1 MLLYCTC
8 SRTRNVMNTLITS
21 GIQISVKTDFR
32 YDLSEIVESKYF
44 FNYTIEM
51 QNTNSYSVQLR
62 SRDWYIFDSLDDA
75 RFVSGPGVVGEE
87 PILKP
92 GERFAYT
99 SGCDLHSEIGLMKG
113 FYTFQNMVD
122 GELFEVFVPTFRLEY
137 PPKLN

>member
-1 MLLYCTC
+1 
-8 SRTRNVMNTLITS
+8 MNTLITS

-32 YDLSEIVESKYF
+32 YDLSEIIESKYF

-51 QNTNSYSVQLR
+51 QNTNSYAVQLR

>member
-1 MLLYCTC
+1 
-8 SRTRNVMNTLITS
+8 MNTLITS

-51 QNTNSYSVQLR
+51 QNTNSYAVQLR